1 MEERLASRTRVV
13 RACGSLA
20 RLVLAAAA
28 LWFGW
33 PSGPAF
39 GQAAVPRAGGLT
51 ALPEE
56 KAEPVPLADPG
67 FEDGASG
74 WKLDGL
80 GVFSIVTGQGHTGN
94 ACLKEDTSKVTRIY
108 PFATLL
114 LPKVVESGIYTIRFW
129 AKCEGIEKPKQGA
142 AGPRVCLDYQRQ
154 DGRGRGAGSSPILT
168 GTFDWKQVEMKLF
181 IPADFKPGT
190 ARLSVQRYGQPAS
203 GAALFDDFSME
214 RVAPHPIEA
223 FLLYPN
229 YRGYLPEDG
238 PQTVRVWVR
247 KRKEHANEAASAEV
261 LEAAT
266 GKTLASAALPADA
279 TEGVVS
285 LDATSWPLGEFLL
298 RARLGDSRYPAYHL
312 VRISAEQRL
321 AMGAWFD
328 PHNVLSLKGTPTF
341 PIGFYNTILKF
352 GEVGPS
358 EIERLSKMAEAPANL
373 NINYTWW
380 ICSMDVRRRY
390 LGEMQRHGIWYLD
403 SVQMLFP
410 GAHIGGRDLE
420 IANEEWRR
428 LGGRLDTPETCDA
441 YTTWL
446 ASRQRQIP
454 GHAGW
459 YVMDERAFSDVPRTF
474 HLCQVLRA
482 ADPDHPTYG
491 VSNRPGELA
500 FWRDT
505 VDVLGMDPYPL
516 FNMALQT
523 PLTLVGDWTRAAV
536 DATHGSRPVWM
547 VLQFFQGWSKD
558 RWPTE
563 EELRTMSLMAITE
576 GARGLFY
583 WSFGTRALAWAPA
596 DKREEYWQ
604 RAVHVTKEIKS
615 LEPALLAP
623 DAPDAVQA
631 VSDPAVRWRARA
643 AGGKW
648 FVFAYLPAQKFN
660 DRIEKPPVEVTF
672 TLKDGQKVTR
682 PFRPDTADWF
692 QATPIGR

>member
-1 MEERLASRTRVV
+1 M
-13 RACGSLA
+13 CGSLA
-20 RLVLAAAA
+20 RLAFAAAA
-28 LWFGW
+28 LALALPG
-33 PSGPAF
+33 GPVFAE
-39 GQAAVPRAGGLT
+39 AAVPQAGGLT

-56 KAEPVPLADPG
+56 KIEPVPLANPG
-67 FEDGASG
+67 FEEAASG

-80 GVFSIVTGQGHTGN
+80 GVFSIVDGQGHAGK

-108 PFATLL
+108 PFATLPL
-114 LPKVVESGIYTIRFW
+114 SDVAQPGVYVIRFW
-129 AKCEGIEKPKQGA
+129 AKCDGIEKPKQGA

-154 DGRGRGAGSSPILT
+154 DGRGRGAGSSPILN
-168 GTFDWKQVEMKLF
+168 GTFDWKQFEMKVL
-181 IPADFKPGT
+181 IPADFTPGT

-214 RVAPHPIEA
+214 RVAPPPVEA

-238 PQTVRVWVR
+238 PQTVRVWVQ
-247 KRKEHANEAASAEV
+247 KRKEHAGEAASIEV
-261 LEAAT
+261 AAAGT
-266 GKTLASAALPADA
+266 GKPLASATLPADA
-279 TEGVVS
+279 NEGIVS
-285 LDATSWPLGEFLL
+285 LDAKGWPLGELLL
-298 RARLGDSRYPAYHL
+298 RARLGDYGYPAYRL
-312 VRISAEQRL
+312 VKISPEQRRAL
-321 AMGAWFD
+321 GAWFD
-328 PHNVLSLKGTPTF
+328 PDNTLCLQGKPTF
-341 PIGFYNTILKF
+341 PIGFYNTILRF
-352 GEVGPS
+352 GEVDQS
-358 EIERLSKMAEAPANL
+358 EIERLSKMAEAPVNF

-390 LGEMQRHGIWYLD
+390 LGEMQKHGIWYLD

-410 GAHIGGRDLE
+410 GAHIGGHDLE

-441 YTTWL
+441 YTAWL
-446 ASRQRQIP
+446 AKNQRQIP

-459 YVMDERAFSDVPRTF
+459 YVMDERLFSDVPRTF

-491 VSNRPGELA
+491 VSNRPDELA
-500 FWRDT
+500 SWRDT
-505 VDVLGMDPYPL
+505 LDVSGMDPYPL

-523 PLTLVGDWTRAAV
+523 PLSLVGDWTRAAV

-583 WSFGTRALAWAPA
+583 WSFGMRALAWAPA

-604 RAVHVTKEIKS
+604 RAVRVTKEIKS

-631 VSDPAVRWRARA
+631 VSDPAIRWRARA
-643 AGGKW
+643 GHPEPATGRGKW
-648 FVFAYLPAQKFN
+648 YVFAYLPAQKFN
-660 DRIEKPPVEVTF
+660 ERFEKPPVEVTF

-692 QATPIGR
+692 AATPTGR